1 LEDMVNFVGQTGP
14 YLQYTSVRI
23 QSILDLAKSNTKT
36 SLNYNLYEA
45 EHYFD
50 IIKNISMYEDII
62 VKTKE
67 EYAPSILAKYLLN
80 LASLFNSFYAKEKVI
95 VEDPIERN
103 TKLHLLKMT
112 KGVLNDGMKLL
123 GMQVISK
130 M

>member
-1 LEDMVNFVGQTGP
+1 MDADIRG
-14 YLQYTSVRI
+14 
-23 QSILDLAKSNTKT
+23 ILRSMAEFAGVDIVADEEKIKGKVTVI
-36 SLNYNLYEA
+36 LNDVPWRDAL
-45 EHYFD
+45 
-50 IIKNISMYEDII
+50 DII

-95 VEDPIERN
+95 VEDPIERY

-112 KGVLNDGMKLL
+112 KDVLNDGMKLL